1 MKLSVSAF
9 AFTAAIV
16 GAAAMLVTAVIAM
29 LTPSWGEPMMAQL
42 GVVAPGVTGAN
53 FRSLLLVVFYAAVDG
68 IVLGALF
75 AWLYN
80 RLAASFGDRAPS

>member
-1 MKLSVSAF
+1 MKLSVRAF

-16 GAAAMLVTAVIAM
+16 GAFAMLITSVIAI
-29 LTPSWGEPMMAQL
+29 LVPSWGEPMMVLIGA
-42 GVVAPGVTGAN
+42 VAPGVTGAN
-53 FRSLLLVVFYAAVDG
+53 FTSLLLLVFYGAVDG

-80 RLAASFGDRAPS
+80 RFAESSKPDVA